1 MNYNEALEYINGTQ
15 WFGSKPGL
23 ERVTELLE
31 KLGRPD
37 RQLKY
42 VHIAGTNGKGSCAS
56 MLANVLKCCGYKT
69 GLFTSP
75 YLFRFSERMKINGEE
90 IEDDVLARLV
100 ERIKPIAE
108 EMEDHPTEFE
118 LMTAAALL
126 WYAEEKCDIVVLEV
140 GLGGRFDA
148 TNIIERP
155 ELSVIMNIG
164 LDHTGI
170 LGDTLE
176 KIAFE
181 KAGIIKPGCP
191 CVLYQQEE
199 CVEEVVENCCRERN
213 SVLYKA
219 DFEQIKPEF
228 DSFEGQVFSYK
239 GDAYA
244 ISLLGSHQLKNAAV
258 VVEAVKVLREKGWQ
272 LEQDDVEHG
281 FYSAQWPARFELVCQ
296 EPPVIVDGGHNP
308 QCAQTVRDNLLHY
321 FPEKRRVILLGVL
334 GDKDYRELIG
344 ILNDAADE
352 YVCVTPNS
360 DRALPAAE
368 LKNEIEKLGKR
379 AVWADS
385 INEGVAMAL
394 EKAGEDGMVCAVGSL
409 YMAGDIRAYF
419 NLY

>member
-15 WFGSKPGL
+15 WFGSKLGL

-37 RQLKY
+37 KALKY

-56 MLANVLKCCGYKT
+56 MLANILKCCGYKT

-75 YLFRFSERMKINGEE
+75 YLFRFNERMKINGEE
-90 IEDDVLARLV
+90 IDNDVLAKLV

-108 EMEDHPTEFE
+108 AMEEHPTEFE

-140 GLGGRFDA
+140 GMGGRFDA
-148 TNIIERP
+148 TNIIEKP
-155 ELSVIMNIG
+155 EVSIIMNIG

-170 LGDTLE
+170 LGDTVE

-191 CVLYQQEE
+191 CVLYEQEE
-199 CVEEVVENCCRERN
+199 NVEKVIENCCKERN
-213 SVLYKA
+213 CKLVKA
-219 DFEQIKPEF
+219 DFSQIEPEF

-244 ISLLGSHQLKNAAV
+244 ISLLGNHQMKNAAV
-258 VVEAVKVLREKGWQ
+258 VAEAVKVLREQGW
-272 LEQDDVEHG
+272 EMDWDDVEHG

-321 FPEKRRVILLGVL
+321 FPDKRRVVLLGIL
-334 GDKDYRELIG
+334 ADKDYRELLG
-344 ILNDAADE
+344 ILNEAADE

-360 DRALPAAE
+360 DRALPAEE
-368 LKNEIEKLGKR
+368 LKAEIEKTGKS
-379 AVWADS
+379 AVAAES
-385 INEGVAMAL
+385 IKEGVSLAL

-409 YMAGDIRAYF
+409 YMAGDIRACF
-419 NLY
+419 DLY